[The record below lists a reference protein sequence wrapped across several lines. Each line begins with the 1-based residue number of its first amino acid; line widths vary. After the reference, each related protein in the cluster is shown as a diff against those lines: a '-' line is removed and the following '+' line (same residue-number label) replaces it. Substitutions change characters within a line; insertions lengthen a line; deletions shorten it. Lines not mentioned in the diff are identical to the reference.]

1 MLNTFKIYNQQK
13 ELVGSVTARSIGE
26 AVNKAISQ
34 KMIAG
39 RKQVSKVEEIEYD
52 DPYEQTFEDIY
63 GS

>member
-1 MLNTFKIYNQQK
+1 
-13 ELVGSVTARSIGE
+13 
-26 AVNKAISQ
+26 
-34 KMIAG
+34 MIAG